1 MLINSNGLLEKALK
15 DGYAI
20 PAYNINNLEWTR
32 FILEACNSDKSP
44 VILSVTP
51 SAISYFGGYKV
62 VFNIVKNLINE
73 LNIKIPVVLH
83 LDHGKSFLECKNAI
97 DAGFTSVMIDASN
110 LSLDENIQVTNEVIE
125 YALSH
130 NVSVEA
136 ELGSFAGDDEK
147 KEGEYSYTDIESSK
161 EFVIATNVNSL
172 APSVGNF
179 HGIYKETPNIDFEL
193 LGAIC
198 KNTKTPLVLHGASGL
213 DDNKI
218 RTSIFCGV
226 AKININT
233 ELQVAWSNE
242 LRKYLKE
249 NKEVYD
255 PRKIIKSGEHA
266 LKAVIHRKNIL
277 FESKNKA

>member
-1 MLINSNGLLEKALK
+1 MLINSNGLLERALK
-15 DGYAI
+15 EGYAI

-32 FILEACNSDKSP
+32 FILEACDSDKSP

-62 VFNIVKNLINE
+62 VYNIVKSLINE

-110 LSLDENIQVTNEVIE
+110 MTLDENIKITNEVIE
-125 YALSH
+125 YAQVH

-179 HGIYKETPNIDFEL
+179 HGIYKGIPNIDFEL

-198 KNTKTPLVLHGASGL
+198 KNTKIPLVLHGASGL

-218 RTSIFCGV
+218 RTAIFCGV

-233 ELQVAWSNE
+233 ELQVAWSSE
-242 LRKYLKE
+242 LRKFLEE